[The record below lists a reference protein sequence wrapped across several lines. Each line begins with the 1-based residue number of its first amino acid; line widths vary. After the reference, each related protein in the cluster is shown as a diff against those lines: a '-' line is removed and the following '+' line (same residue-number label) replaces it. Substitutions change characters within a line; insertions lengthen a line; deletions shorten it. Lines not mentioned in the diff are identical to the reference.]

1 MMAPKL
7 AALMT
12 QQVISK
18 SHLLIVLSDALY
30 KASFFSI
37 RCVKSSFRGSRGVW
51 LVRNLK
57 LYSCSLDICIL

>member
-37 RCVKSSFRGSRGVW
+37 RCASEGATARTTELELVILFRRKV
-51 LVRNLK
+51 VR
-57 LYSCSLDICIL
+57 